1 MTTIVNLRQA
11 RKQRDRDA
19 RRATADANAAR
30 HGETKAL
37 RQLREAEA
45 DLASR
50 RLDGHR
56 AAPDGSD
63 D

>member
-11 RKQRDRDA
+11 RKQRDRQA
-19 RRATADANAAR
+19 KRATADANAAK

-37 RQLREAEA
+37 RQLRAAETS
-45 DLASR
+45 LATR

-56 AAPDGSD
+56 AEPDRSD